1 MEMPWVEVA
10 KMLVVGVSAGILSG
24 MFGIGG
30 GLVIVPI
37 LIVFFGFDPKIA
49 VGTSLFALLLP
60 TGLLGAVEYYRRGEL
75 RMLPGLLIAIGLFCG
90 AYFGARIT
98 GAISA
103 ATMKRAYGVFLILV
117 AIYFFWSS
125 SPDRGKVPAP
135 SEVMPDPKVTELGP
149 GAPSQPVH

>member
-1 MEMPWVEVA
+1 MPMPWVEVV
-10 KMLVVGVSAGILSG
+10 KMLVLGVSAGILSG

-37 LIVFFGFDPKIA
+37 LIVFFGFDPKLA

-75 RMLPGLLIAIGLFCG
+75 RMLPGFLIAVGLFCG

-98 GAISA
+98 GAIST

-125 SPDRGKVPAP
+125 SPDRVNP
-135 SEVMPDPKVTELGP
+135 STGSRVLPDPTAAELDP
-149 GAPSQPVH
+149 GSPSQPVH